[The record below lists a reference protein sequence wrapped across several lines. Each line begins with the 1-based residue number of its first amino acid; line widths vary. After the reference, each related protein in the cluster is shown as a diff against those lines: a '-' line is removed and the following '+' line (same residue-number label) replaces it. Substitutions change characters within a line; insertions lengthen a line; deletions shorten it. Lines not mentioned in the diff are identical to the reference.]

1 MLLQSIRDNTLLT
14 VQNITTDSS
23 SQSDSTLFSNILEEQ
38 TKTKAEYTNGR
49 FGINTND
56 KGIPNQV
63 SYFDESGN
71 LLSTSN
77 FDAKQIL
84 EITNKYS
91 IPMDDLKGLGEQL
104 DAAGIGYRPYELY
117 SGTGSDAGI
126 DFSDLIA
133 GGLGTAYDWTKD
145 VNAKLK
151 DSFLVGTGVEN
162 QASKIVE
169 ENKKL
174 ADSLGIVKNSNITT
188 EKGIDSSYFTA
199 LNGRTFVVKN
209 GQVASWYSTKAEAQ
223 KYQNENGGVIIDTNK
238 QNTLDLNSSYLSS
251 EYLLNTYISKAKT
264 QNTTTHT
271 LSDLLN
277 I

>member
-1 MLLQSIRDNTLLT
+1 M
-14 VQNITTDSS
+14 SS
-23 SQSDSTLFSNILEEQ
+23 SYFITGTDTEIGKTWCTLALIQYFKNQGLRVAGMKPIASGCDC
-38 TKTKAEYTNGR
+38 TKAGFRN
-49 FGINTND
+49 
-56 KGIPNQV
+56 
-63 SYFDESGN
+63 S
-71 LLSTSN
+71 
-77 FDAKQIL
+77 DAKQIL

-209 GQVASWYSTKAEAQ
+209 GQVASWYSTKADAQ
-223 KYQNENGGVIIDTNK
+223 KYQSENGGVIIDTNK